1 MIYRILLLCCFS
13 VSVMAQKAV
22 DLGVLKG
29 GDYQV
34 HIPANWNKKLIMYAH
49 GYQFMGT
56 PASSANDKLA
66 QRLKPFLDRGFAVAA
81 SDYPIQGFALA
92 EGVDATEELR
102 QAFIKKMG
110 RDRKSVV

>member
-1 MIYRILLLCCFS
+1 MKKIAILCLLALS
-13 VSVMAQKAV
+13 LHAQKAV

-56 PASSANDKLA
+56 PPASANAQLA
-66 QRLKPFLDRGFAVAA
+66 QRLKPFLDRGF
-81 SDYPIQGFALA
+81 SRLN
-92 EGVDATEELR
+92 LR
-102 QAFIKKMG
+102 GPCHWQCLQT
-110 RDRKSVV
+110 RREVL